1 MASDVNIGTLQE
13 FMALVKRNGLARTD
27 RFVVN
32 FAVPQDVILLCEE
45 ASFPGKTIDTRTLRI
60 NGLSEQR
67 AHTKNYGGD
76 LTLTFLVDNSWGVRD
91 VFEAWM
97 ETCIGAGSTTDSI
110 QPAAYREVGF
120 YSDYV
125 NDITITALTPVGS
138 NTPLPPIP
146 SNSPFSSA
154 NLISSAKAFATSK
167 LNTATG
173 VIQGN
178 ILGKS
183 LSGIAQGLL
192 GDAESAIFPIDTK
205 GIPNQPTVVAE
216 VPTYSII
223 VREAFPKAIDSQP
236 MSSSSIN
243 QIHRL
248 KVTFAYKYYTVA
260 SQAASPQTPPQNPL
274 NPPDDNSP
282 LPLPQKATDLSTLS
296 LPSSGGVPFK
306 IGTSIPG
313 PTNA

>member
-13 FMALVKRNGLARTD
+13 FIALVKRNGLARTD

-91 VFEAWM
+91 VFETWM

-125 NDITITALTPVGS
+125 NDITITALTPIGS
-138 NTPLPPIP
+138 STPLPPIP
-146 SNSPFSSA
+146 SNSPFS
-154 NLISSAKAFATSK
+154 
-167 LNTATG
+167 
-173 VIQGN
+173 
-178 ILGKS
+178 
-183 LSGIAQGLL
+183 
-192 GDAESAIFPIDTK
+192 AESAIFPIDTK
-205 GIPNQPTVVAE
+205 GIPEQPTVVAE

-236 MSSSSIN
+236 MSSSSVN

-260 SQAASPQTPPQNPL
+260 SQAASPQTPLENPL
-274 NPPDDNSP
+274 NPPGDNAP
-282 LPLPQKATDLSTLS
+282 LPLPSKITDLSTLS
-296 LPSSGGVPFK
+296 LPMSGGVPFK
-306 IGTSIPG
+306 IQTSIPG